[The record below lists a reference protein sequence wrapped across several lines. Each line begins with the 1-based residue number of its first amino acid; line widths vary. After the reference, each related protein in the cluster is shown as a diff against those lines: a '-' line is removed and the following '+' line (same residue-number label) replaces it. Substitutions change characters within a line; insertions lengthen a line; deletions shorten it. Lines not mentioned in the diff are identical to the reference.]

1 MHPCSILNLA
11 ILKKMFVKMREEIK
25 VYGYL
30 GWRYIFPF
38 PFNLVLMF
46 YQHLNVFLSSV
57 IWFMSAKD
65 ILPKLTLR
73 FLGPFNL
80 YSDPLR
86 PINFSYISTSM
97 RA

>member
-1 MHPCSILNLA
+1 MHPCSILNPT

-46 YQHLNVFLSSV
+46 YQHLNVFLS
-57 IWFMSAKD
+57 
-65 ILPKLTLR
+65 
-73 FLGPFNL
+73 
-80 YSDPLR
+80 PL
-86 PINFSYISTSM
+86 
-97 RA
+97 